1 MKERIGQIARGEIKY
16 EKPDVLVEPGAITE
30 TLTAGYV
37 YHRELMLVSRNKVP
51 MRGLIYSNCR
61 QVELSDS
68 QFSGNRCRLSYTV
81 HGTDLLPGT
90 TLSGA
95 FLLVMNGS
103 EREIPFTFEI
113 SAVEGMPSAESPQM
127 MPSFSLVMIW
137 VRLWMMEGSSSR
149 M

>member
-103 EREIPFTFEI
+103 EREIQFTFEI
-113 SAVEGMPSAESPQM
+113 SAVEGMQAPIRTIEDFVGLA
-127 MPSFSLVMIW
+127 
-137 VRLWMMEGSSSR
+137 
-149 M
+149 